1 MTKKYNK
8 GSMNQNSP
16 KHTDPLSTNPT
27 SGDNSKGNKHNKD
40 QNDKSEGVWF
50 ISDPF
55 LWKEIELEITKGPVE
70 IFAIWEYESFE
81 DYEKIEEKVRSDQAH
96 VERVK
101 AWYDQHGGREH
112 VWKHYL
118 LEVKNEQIVSTVV
131 KENSQA
137 R

>member
-1 MTKKYNK
+1 MFYRRKSYIVAPEIVE
-8 GSMNQNSP
+8 SF
-16 KHTDPLSTNPT
+16 
-27 SGDNSKGNKHNKD
+27 NKHFNETLLPTQLKYGSRLIGRWMVP
-40 QNDKSEGVWF
+40 Q
-50 ISDPF
+50 
-55 LWKEIELEITKGPVE
+55 TKGPVE

-81 DYEKIEEKVRSDQAH
+81 EYEKIEEKVRSDQAH